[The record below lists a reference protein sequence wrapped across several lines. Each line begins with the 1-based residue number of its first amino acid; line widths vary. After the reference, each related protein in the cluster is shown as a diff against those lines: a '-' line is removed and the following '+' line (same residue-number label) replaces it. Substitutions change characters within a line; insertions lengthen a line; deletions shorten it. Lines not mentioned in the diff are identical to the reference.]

1 MADLEQKGGAKSAA
15 LLDGFPPPIDTNGL
29 EFLFGA
35 RNGPLT
41 IGQVDPDRLV
51 LGRPEGNYLPA
62 TGPKNPI
69 GPVVG
74 YPETGKNSWR
84 AGNDDV
90 IVAAVDKY
98 NAENRYFPGDVDY
111 MTPQLMKS
119 WMMEESGSGAHRRY
133 FESDPFQVN
142 NSRDWVAEKSKI
154 AGLTKGQA
162 MTPQAS
168 AEAAL
173 KWARYKSTW
182 PGMEFASPLA
192 RRAHYGTYEAL
203 LNYNGSPRKIDYANG
218 ILSRAWASYGDW
230 QK

>member
-168 AEAAL
+168 AKAMEA
-173 KWARYKSTW
+173 REKST
-182 PGMEFASPLA
+182 MLTA
-192 RRAHYGTYEAL
+192 Y
-203 LNYNGSPRKIDYANG
+203 
-218 ILSRAWASYGDW
+218 
-230 QK
+230 